1 MSKLLKTTIM
11 YLSAMYIMNRIAY
24 ISMITIGSLTYYPIS
39 IGVIDFFNETQYRFS
54 INLAYFLP
62 LNPYFLLSIIPNIF
76 MNSLSWVLYQKYFSN
91 NSLFI
96 RIRSYLSLILI
107 TYLIAILLFALLSY
121 YNGYIDHVSC
131 DGCWLEIFLIG
142 MVPYHPMMIGG
153 YLFGG
158 SIFAVVWIFIF
169 ERYVFKKWQE

>member
-1 MSKLLKTTIM
+1 
-11 YLSAMYIMNRIAY
+11 MYIMNRIAY

-107 TYLIAILLFALLSY
+107 TYLITNAERVDSNHLS
-121 YNGYIDHVSC
+121 
-131 DGCWLEIFLIG
+131 L
-142 MVPYHPMMIGG
+142 P
-153 YLFGG
+153 
-158 SIFAVVWIFIF
+158 
-169 ERYVFKKWQE
+169 